1 MRAGVIHY
9 GSNTLGLLL
18 LRQMIYFF
26 SVYRDKL
33 QTLRTIEWTSVS
45 HSGVVDL
52 DGSNHDATSILVRG
66 G

>member
-9 GSNTLGLLL
+9 GSITLGLLL
-18 LRQMIYFF
+18 LHQMIYF